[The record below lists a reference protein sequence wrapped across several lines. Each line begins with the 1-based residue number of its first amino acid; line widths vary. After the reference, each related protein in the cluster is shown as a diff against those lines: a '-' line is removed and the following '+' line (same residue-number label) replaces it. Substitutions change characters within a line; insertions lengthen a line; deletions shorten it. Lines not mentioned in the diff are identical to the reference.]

1 METGLNLR
9 DSVRAQLPL
18 VFVSIFIFIVY
29 LSVLMIHQAM
39 SQSLIV
45 ARVGIMRFKNAGQAA
60 TTMVGFTTSAHN
72 EDFEER
78 N

>member
-1 METGLNLR
+1 
-9 DSVRAQLPL
+9 
-18 VFVSIFIFIVY
+18 
-29 LSVLMIHQAM
+29 MIHKAT

-45 ARVGIMRFKNAGQAA
+45 ARVGIMRFKSAGQAA
-60 TTMVGFTTSAHN
+60 TTMIGFTTSVHN